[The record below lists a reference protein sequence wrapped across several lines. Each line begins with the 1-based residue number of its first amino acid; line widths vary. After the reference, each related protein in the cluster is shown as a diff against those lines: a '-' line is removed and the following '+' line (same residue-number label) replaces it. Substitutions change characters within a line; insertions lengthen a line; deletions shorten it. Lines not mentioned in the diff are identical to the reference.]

1 MSINI
6 GNKYLPYCEFKCLKN
21 IDKFDVHS
29 ISENSLIGYILEVDL
44 KHPDELYYL
53 YNDYPLPSE
62 KHAISYDALSNY
74 CKKIADQYGI
84 KVRDVEKLV
93 PTLGNKTNSVVHYRN
108 FQLYSSLGMKLI
120 KIHKILNFKQSDWLK
135 KYIHFNNE
143 KRTNAAN
150 SLEKEFFKRM
160 INSVHGKTMENL

>member
-84 KVRDVEKLV
+84 KVRDVKKLV
-93 PTLGNKTNSVVHYRN
+93 PT